1 MRERQGSAVRGA
13 PPRRWPAPFFL
24 ALALSGTFAV
34 CGVKAP
40 PRPPLDEGT
49 AAPHPPADAGVAPQ
63 SPDAGAAP
71 AAPDAGAGPAAPDA
85 GAADGGRR

>member
-1 MRERQGSAVRGA
+1 MRAMRNAGRGA
-13 PPRRWPAPFFL
+13 PSRRGPAAFFL

-40 PRPPLDEGT
+40 PRPPLDEGK
-49 AAPHPPADAGVAPQ
+49 AAPPAPPDAGVGQQ

-71 AAPDAGAGPAAPDA
+71 AAPDAGAVPAAPD
-85 GAADGGRR
+85 GGGP